1 MQVWLLKENV
11 LECKWKWKSI
21 SKLKHSEAAFAKEIM
36 IIEWNRIEIEI
47 EGDDAMGM
55 DMIECAWSSKAI
67 AWIQFYS

>member
-1 MQVWLLKENV
+1 MCSNANENGNQFLNWNTV
-11 LECKWKWKSI
+11 KQHLQKKI
-21 SKLKHSEAAFAKEIM
+21 I

-55 DMIECAWSSKAI
+55 IECAWSSKAI